1 MTADELIELA
11 KDLRFIKDIH
21 QYCDNWCERCAFT
34 TRCFHFAQLR
44 AMEDEAGFDPTD
56 PEHENKQML
65 RTLQNSFELAA
76 ELIERGSAEHGI
88 DIHSAEFQADLD
100 DADDGQEQRFEAALS
115 HPLTQAAE
123 EYAFAVQEWFDRA
136 GAELEKRIQQA
147 QRSEEIQADQLQPED
162 VQDAIEIIRWDQFRA
177 VATLVGIFGVEDR
190 EGLLTEHHNGKI
202 KSILLGLDRSLLAW
216 GKVQLFWPQAARE
229 IMHFASLLS
238 ELRLWM
244 EQAFPE
250 ARDFLR
256 PGFDEASLHVM

>member
-1 MTADELIELA
+1 MTADELIELD
-11 KDLRFIKDIH
+11 KDPRFIKDIH
-21 QYCDNWCERCAFT
+21 KYCDGWCECCGFT
-34 TRCFHFAQLR
+34 ARCFQFAQLQ

-56 PEHENKQML
+56 PEHENKQLL
-65 RTLQNSFELAA
+65 RTLHNSFELAA
-76 ELIERGSAEHGI
+76 ELIEQRAAEHGI
-88 DIHSAEFQADLD
+88 DFHSAEFQADLE
-100 DADDGQEQRFEAALS
+100 DADDDHEQRFEAAHS

-136 GAELEKRIQQA
+136 GAELEKQIRQA
-147 QRSEEIQADQLQPED
+147 QRSEEILADQLQPED
-162 VQDAIEIIRWDQFRA
+162 VQDAIEIIRWHQFRA
-177 VATLVGIFGVEDR
+177 VATLVGIFGVEDG
-190 EGLLTEHHNGKI
+190 EELLTEHHNGKI

-216 GKVQLFWPQAARE
+216 GRVQMFWPQAARE